1 MSDLDFKVVAGT
13 DFSMNFT
20 ALDADGVAINISGY
34 TIAWYLKREVGE
46 AAVLSKTTASGIT
59 ITTAASGMFTVAVA
73 DTDTTLFTG
82 QYYHEV
88 QLTSPTGTITVLSD
102 SNVDVGRITFR
113 KKYAVA

>member
-20 ALDADGVAINISGY
+20 ALDSDGVALNISGY
-34 TIAWYLKREVGE
+34 TINWYMKREVGE
-46 AAVLSKTTASGIT
+46 AAALSKSTSAGIT
-59 ITTAASGMFTVAVA
+59 ITSAPAGQFTVAVA
-73 DTDTTLFTG
+73 DTDTTSFVG
-82 QYYHEV
+82 PYYHEV
-88 QLTSPTGTITVLSD
+88 QLTSPSGVISVLSD